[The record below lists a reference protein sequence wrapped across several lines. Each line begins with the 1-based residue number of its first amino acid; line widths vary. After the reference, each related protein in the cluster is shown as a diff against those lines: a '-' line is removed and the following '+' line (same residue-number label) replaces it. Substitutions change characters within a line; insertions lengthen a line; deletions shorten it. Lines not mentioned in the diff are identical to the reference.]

1 MKITL
6 DPGHGRLSNR
16 GVDPTYYEGTR
27 MFLLAGFL
35 KEELEKYE
43 DVTVNVTRKTLDDDP
58 SLEKRGRMA
67 RDLGSELFISLHSNA
82 AGSEKAC
89 GVSLYRSVKLEGS
102 EKLAHLLADGAVS
115 VINEKT
121 GVTYKRGVKT
131 RTYDENG
138 KTYDYYGV
146 IRNSV
151 GGSVKYSYIIEHGFH
166 TNEREC
172 AFLQSD
178 ENLKSLA
185 RKHAETI
192 AEYFSLKKRK
202 EEEKYTEYTV
212 RTGDTL
218 IKIAKRYGTDYRS
231 LAKYNGIQD
240 PDRIY
245 TGQIVKIPSEQ
256 SDGKIIRNGDT
267 VRLKDSA
274 KTYYPG
280 GKSFKSWVR
289 EYDFKV
295 ARTVDSKGRDVF
307 KGGEKCV
314 LLGEKINRKTKKT
327 APSINTWCSIENLD
341 KIN

>member
-6 DPGHGRLSNR
+6 DPGHSRLSNR
-16 GVDPTYYEGTR
+16 GVDPAYYEGTR
-27 MFLLAGFL
+27 MFSLAGFL
-35 KEELEKYE
+35 KEELEKYNG
-43 DVTVNVTRKTLDDDP
+43 VTVQVTRKTLDDDP
-58 SLEKRGRMA
+58 SLAQRGKMA
-67 RDLGSELFISLHSNA
+67 RDFGSELFISLHSNA

-89 GVSLYRSVKLEGS
+89 GVSLYRSVKLEDS
-102 EKLAHLLADGAVS
+102 ERLAHLLADGAVS

-121 GVTYKRGVKT
+121 GITYKRGVKT

-166 TNEREC
+166 TNKKEC
-172 AFLQSD
+172 EFLQSD
-178 ENLKSLA
+178 DNLKSLA
-185 RKHAETI
+185 IKHAETI
-192 AEYFSLKKRK
+192 AEYFSLTKRQEKKPD
-202 EEEKYTEYTV
+202 TEYTV

-218 IKIAKRYGTDYRS
+218 SKIARMYNTDYRS

-245 TGQIVKIPSEQ
+245 TGQVIKIPFEQ
-256 SDGKIIRNGDT
+256 SYDGVIRKGDT

-280 GKSFKSWVR
+280 GKSFKDWVR
-289 EYDFKV
+289 QYDFIVGK
-295 ARTVDSKGRDVF
+295 TVDSKGREVF
-307 KGGEKCV
+307 KGGDKCV
-314 LLGEKINRKTKKT
+314 LLGEKINRKTQKT
-327 APSINTWCSIENLD
+327 EPSINTWCSIENLD